1 MASYKG
7 HSAGGIAAAAVFLGG
22 FHHFFSFQPDWVDIL
37 VFLVTGLLGAL
48 FPDVDT
54 NSRGQ
59 DIFYSLFF
67 LLDFSFIALRKFE
80 YAALLGLLV
89 ILPVLGRHRGWTHT
103 WWAML
108 IVPFPDHPAACGLF
122 QGRSSVIDSLLSLRC
137 FRISFPPDSRLEIQ
151 IVTERNPF
159 GNCPLFS
166 RGGVFSSCFSLK
178 PRL

>member
-7 HSAGGIAAAAVFLGG
+7 HTAGGIAAVAVFLGCL
-22 FHHFFSFQPDWVDIL
+22 HHFVSSPLDWVNIL
-37 VFLVTGLLGAL
+37 VFLVIGVLGAL

-67 LLDFSFIALRKFE
+67 ILDFSLIALRKFE

-89 ILPVLGRHRGWTHT
+89 ILPVLGKHRGWTHT

-108 IVPFPDHPAACGLF
+108 IVPFPIILLPVSFFKAAPEPLIPYYLCAVSGYF
-122 QGRSSVIDSLLSLRC
+122 SHLLLDWK
-137 FRISFPPDSRLEIQ
+137 F
-151 IVTERNPF
+151 
-159 GNCPLFS
+159 
-166 RGGVFSSCFSLK
+166 K
-178 PRL
+178 

>member
-67 LLDFSFIALRKFE
+67 ILDFSLIALRKFE

-108 IVPFPDHPAACGLF
+108 IVPFPIILLPVAFFKADP
-122 QGRSSVIDSLLSLRC
+122 VSLIPYYLCAVSGYLSHLILDWK
-137 FRISFPPDSRLEIQ
+137 FR
-151 IVTERNPF
+151 
-159 GNCPLFS
+159 
-166 RGGVFSSCFSLK
+166 
-178 PRL
+178 

>member
-7 HSAGGIAAAAVFLGG
+7 HSAGGVAAVAVFLGCL
-22 FHHFFSFQPDWVDIL
+22 HHFFSFQLDWVDIL
-37 VFLVTGLLGAL
+37 IFLVTGLLGAF

-67 LLDFSFIALRKFE
+67 VLDFSLIALRKFE

-89 ILPVLGRHRGWTHT
+89 ILPVLGKHRGWTHT

-108 IVPFPDHPAACGLF
+108 IVPFP
-122 QGRSSVIDSLLSLRC
+122 IILLPVA
-137 FRISFPPDSRLEIQ
+137 FFKADP
-151 IVTERNPF
+151 V
-159 GNCPLFS
+159 PLIPYYLCAVSGYFS
-166 RGGVFSSCFSLK
+166 HLILDWKFK
-178 PRL
+178 